1 MQTLITL
8 LVLALGI
15 WQLWVTK
22 GAFTDLKKNGNEQ
35 TSYFIMNSLWSSLV
49 MGIIFIIIALI
60 LLFGLDISI
69 N

>member
-1 MQTLITL
+1 MQTLIAL

-35 TSYFIMNSLWSSLV
+35 TSYFYYE
-49 MGIIFIIIALI
+49 
-60 LLFGLDISI
+60 
-69 N
+69 